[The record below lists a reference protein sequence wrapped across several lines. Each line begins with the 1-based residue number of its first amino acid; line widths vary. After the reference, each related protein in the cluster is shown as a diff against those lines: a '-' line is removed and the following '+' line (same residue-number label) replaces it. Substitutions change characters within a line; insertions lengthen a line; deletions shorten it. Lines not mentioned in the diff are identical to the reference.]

1 MEEEDKI
8 YKKKCSY
15 CGKVIK
21 SLSEQQCN
29 YNFLRHIEACRK
41 KRGAS
46 RSRVKFTSW
55 KKPKKMKGGNEDNE

>member
-41 KRGAS
+41 KYL
-46 RSRVKFTSW
+46 
-55 KKPKKMKGGNEDNE
+55 KKMKGGNEDNE

>member
-1 MEEEDKI
+1 MTEEDKI

-41 KRGAS
+41 KQEAGLNLLLGKS
-46 RSRVKFTSW
+46 L
-55 KKPKKMKGGNEDNE
+55 KK